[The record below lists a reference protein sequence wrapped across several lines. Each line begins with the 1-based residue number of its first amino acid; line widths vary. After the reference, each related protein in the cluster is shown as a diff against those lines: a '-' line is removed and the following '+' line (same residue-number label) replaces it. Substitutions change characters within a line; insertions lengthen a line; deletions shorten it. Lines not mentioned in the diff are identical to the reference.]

1 MLSQQFKEQAL
12 RTNNPHTGTY
22 GTKPDL
28 IHAVLGYISEV
39 NEFCD
44 ALVANDLKNAFE
56 EVGDMFWFTALFEN
70 ATKFHVEF
78 AVEGDCPDC
87 DPISVMGELADLLK
101 AHYAYG
107 AKKTKTQEGIEQQM
121 AVLMGENLQ
130 HIIQLLAD
138 MTKTTPASV
147 AEKAQALVINKLK
160 ARYPDKFD
168 TRHALNRDLG
178 YENEVIAQ
186 SLEA

>member
-1 MLSQQFKEQAL
+1 MLSQRFKEQAL
-12 RTNNPHTGTY
+12 RINNPRTGTY

-44 ALVANDLKNAFE
+44 ALITNDLKNALE
-56 EVGDMFWFTALFEN
+56 ELGDMFWFTALYES

-78 AVEGDCPDC
+78 AVEGECPDH
-87 DPISVMGELADLLK
+87 DPITIMGKLADLLK

-107 AKKTKTQEGIEQQM
+107 AKKTMTQEGIEQQM

-130 HIIQLLAD
+130 NIIQLLANL
-138 MTKTTPASV
+138 TKTTPASV
-147 AEKAQALVINKLK
+147 AEKAQVLVINNQQIKGPV
-160 ARYPDKFD
+160 Y
-168 TRHALNRDLG
+168 G
-178 YENEVIAQ
+178 
-186 SLEA
+186 